1 MEVHHHSSPAPGG
14 THTPRRKWRHYFW
27 EFLML
32 FLAVFCGFL
41 AEYQLEHKIER
52 DREKIY
58 MQNLL
63 EDLKTDTTIYSDFA
77 KNNAVFY
84 NLVDTLITLIKSPER
99 KKHINKLAYTA
110 RLLTTK
116 WRQLRPTERTYEDMK
131 SSGHLR
137 LIRKRKV
144 ADGVSYYYN
153 SIKILDTYN
162 EVGFLWAS
170 DYVKAMAK
178 IFDGEVQLNIFKEKK
193 EQATDAATLL
203 TEDRVVLNQLIT
215 SAGYLYGAVNLN
227 ENIGKE
233 RSITAQNL
241 IELIQKEYRLK

>member
-1 MEVHHHSSPAPGG
+1 MEVHHH
-14 THTPRRKWRHYFW
+14 THESHGKKNWKSYFW

-52 DREKIY
+52 DREKVY
-58 MQNLL
+58 MQNML
-63 EDLKTDTTIYSDFA
+63 EDLKSDTAIYSSFA
-77 KNNAVFY
+77 KNNIVFY
-84 NLVDTLITLIKSPER
+84 NLVDSLIVLIKNPER
-99 KKHINKLAYTA
+99 KKHIDKLVYKA
-110 RLLTTK
+110 RILTTK

-144 ADGVSYYYN
+144 ADSVSYYYN
-153 SIKILDTYN
+153 SIKLLDTYN

-170 DYVKAMAK
+170 EYVKAMAK
-178 IFDGEVQLNIFKEKK
+178 IFDGEVQLRIFKERK
-193 EQATDAATLL
+193 EPVTGAATLL
-203 TEDRVVLNQLIT
+203 TEDRIVLNELIT

-241 IELIQKEYRLK
+241 IELIKKEYHLK